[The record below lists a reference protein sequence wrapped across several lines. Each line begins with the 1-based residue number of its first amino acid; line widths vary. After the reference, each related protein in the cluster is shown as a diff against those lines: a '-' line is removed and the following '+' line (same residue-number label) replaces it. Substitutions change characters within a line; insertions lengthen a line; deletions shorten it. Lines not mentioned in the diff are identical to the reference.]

1 MLGCPAGTRY
11 NHLLDPNDDA
21 GRKRLLRICVRIPDK
36 VGINQLRNVFEPAW
50 KSNDENPFQNFLFR
64 DIIRRDRLRRYYQL
78 PDDDDD
84 DRKGRHTTTELSTTG
99 N

>member
-1 MLGCPAGTRY
+1 MR
-11 NHLLDPNDDA
+11 
-21 GRKRLLRICVRIPDK
+21 K

-50 KSNDENPFQNFLFR
+50 KSNDENAYNDFQNFLFR

-78 PDDDDD
+78 SDDDDDD
-84 DRKGRHTTTELSTTG
+84 DRERTTPTTELSTTR